1 MRLAMLGL
9 GKMGAGMSRR
19 LMKAGHEVVGF
30 DLNPDAVAELVADGA
45 IKAESVEH
53 AIEQL
58 DAPRVVWLML
68 PAGRPTQ
75 DTIDHASAILRGGDI
90 IIDGGNSR
98 YTDAVARAAALQLKG
113 IHFLD
118 AGVSGGIWGLENG
131 FCLMVGG
138 VEDAVEITR
147 PVFEAL
153 APNDG
158 FAHVGPPGAGHYVKM
173 VHNGI
178 EYGMMQAYAEGFELM
193 DAADEFKLDLH
204 QIAELWRHGS
214 VVRSWLLDLAE
225 RSLAEGSDIA
235 DIQPVVADSGEGRWT
250 VQDAVDRAVPLPVI
264 TAALYTRFATRDVN
278 AFGPRLLA
286 TLRNQFGGHAVLIE
300 DQAKHPDPKT
310 DA

>member
-30 DLNPDAVAELVADGA
+30 DLNPDAVADLANDGA
-45 IKAESVEH
+45 IAASSVEDAAKH
-53 AIEQL
+53 L

-75 DTIDHASAILRGGDI
+75 DTIDHVAGVLRGGDI

-113 IHFLD
+113 LHFVD
-118 AGVSGGIWGLENG
+118 VGVSGGIWGLENG
-131 FCLMVGG
+131 FCLMAGG
-138 VEDAVEITR
+138 VDEAIDVVR
-147 PVFEAL
+147 PIFEAL
-153 APNDG
+153 APADG

-193 DAADEFKLDLH
+193 DAASEFKLDLH
-204 QIAELWRHGS
+204 QIAGLWRNGS

-225 RSLAEGSDIA
+225 QALADGSGFEE
-235 DIQPVVADSGEGRWT
+235 IQPVVADSGEGRWT
-250 VQDAVDRAVPLPVI
+250 IQDAIDRAVPLPVI
-264 TAALYTRFATRDVN
+264 TSALYTRFASRDVN
-278 AFGPRLLA
+278 AFAPRLLA
-286 TLRNQFGGHAVLIE
+286 ALRNQFGGHAVLVD
-300 DQAKHPDPKT
+300 DQAEHPDPKS
-310 DA
+310 